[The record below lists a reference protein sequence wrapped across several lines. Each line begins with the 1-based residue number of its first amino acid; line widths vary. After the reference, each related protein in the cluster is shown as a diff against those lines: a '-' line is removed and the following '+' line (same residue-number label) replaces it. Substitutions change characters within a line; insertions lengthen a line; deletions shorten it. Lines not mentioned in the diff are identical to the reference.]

1 MIQVSQL
8 SKRFGYRMALHGV
21 NLRVGRGEMVA
32 LLGPNGAGKST
43 LLRILAGLAQPTA
56 GRVQVAGCLLPK
68 QAAAA
73 RAQVGYLGHQPLL
86 YDELTADQNLEFF
99 ARLYAVPS
107 AQARIDELLVLV
119 GLDHRRREAVRGYSR
134 GMLQRLALARALLHR
149 PRVLLLDEPHSA
161 LDLQTADLL
170 DGVLRA
176 EARAGVSIL
185 IASHDLGRVGGLAQR
200 AELLADGRIV
210 ATLPKA
216 KLGRKLPAHYAR
228 ALEAANG

>member
-1 MIQVSQL
+1 MIQVKNL

-21 NLRVGRGEMVA
+21 DLHVRRGEVVA

-56 GRVQVAGCLLPK
+56 GRVQVDGCLLPQ

-73 RAQVGYLGHQPLL
+73 RAQLGYLGHQPLL
-86 YDELTADQNLEFF
+86 YDDLTADQNLDFF
-99 ARLYAVPS
+99 ARLYNVP
-107 AQARIDELLVLV
+107 APAERITELLELV
-119 GLDHRRREAVRGYSR
+119 ALDHRRREAVRGFSR
-134 GMLQRLALARALLHR
+134 GMQQRLALARALLHR

-170 DGVLRA
+170 DEVLRA
-176 EARAGVSIL
+176 EARAGASIL
-185 IASHDLGRVGGLAQR
+185 IASHDLGRVGGLVQR
-200 AELLADGRIV
+200 AELLADGRIA

-216 KLGRKLPAHYAR
+216 KLGGKLPAHYER